1 MGAMAGRLAARRLSR
16 DAILLCVSACFADLG
31 YQGVTALFPLYIVFR
46 LHAAVAWYGVIT
58 AVAFGGGAA
67 VGYLGGRAGD
77 RVDRKYL
84 IIAGNAFI
92 PLMALSGLAH
102 MLWLAGLLFI
112 LGWWARYF
120 RTPVRQALLV
130 LVTRPDDRGLAFG
143 FLHALDIAGGMF
155 SALIA
160 LLLISIGL
168 KIETVMLWA
177 VVPLAISTVV
187 LLFVQRTELF
197 HESTPLSMVAP
208 RAKQTGGI
216 EPTGGA
222 EHSGAGERTLLIW
235 LLVSAT
241 LYGFSFYNLGFPIL
255 SAAHGHGATG
265 YGATRGYELG
275 VLAYVVYLGVSA
287 VSGYALGAGRVPA
300 LRSLWLLGYL
310 PSALASGL
318 IGVSQLLHLSA
329 IAFYLFIAMLGLGMG
344 GVETQEPTLVSSLVR
359 STRLSRGMG
368 FLTVSRSIG
377 QFLSNLVMGLLFTLS
392 SSVPYF
398 YAFASACLAAVVLA
412 IAELRYRAHAH
423 ARADR
428 A

>member
-1 MGAMAGRLAARRLSR
+1 MAAMAALLSARRLSR
-16 DAILLCVSACFADLG
+16 DAILLCVSAAFADLG
-31 YQGVTALFPLYIVFR
+31 YQGVTALFPLYVVFR

-58 AVAFGGGAA
+58 AIAFGGGAA

-77 RVDRKYL
+77 RADRKYL

-102 MLWLAGLLFI
+102 ALWLAGLLFI

-130 LVTRPDDRGLAFG
+130 LVTKPDDRGLAFG

-160 LLLISIGL
+160 LLLISIGF

-177 VVPLAISTVV
+177 VVPLAISTAV
-187 LLFVQRTELF
+187 LLFVRRTELF
-197 HESTPLSMVAP
+197 PESTPLATVVA
-208 RAKQTGGI
+208 
-216 EPTGGA
+216 GA

-255 SAAHGHGATG
+255 SAAHGHGAIGPGTTG
-265 YGATRGYELG
+265 YGATGYGTTAGYELG

-318 IGVSQLLHLSA
+318 IGVSQLLHLNA
-329 IAFYLFIAMLGLGMG
+329 VAFYLFIAMLGLGMG

-359 STRLSRGMG
+359 STKLSSGMG
-368 FLTVSRSIG
+368 FLTVSRSLG

-392 SSVPYF
+392 SSIPYF
-398 YAFASACLAAVVLA
+398 YAFASACLATAVLA
-412 IAELRYRAHAH
+412 IAEVRYRAHAH
-423 ARADR
+423 ASPWPRE
-428 A
+428 

>member
-1 MGAMAGRLAARRLSR
+1 
-16 DAILLCVSACFADLG
+16 
-31 YQGVTALFPLYIVFR
+31 
-46 LHAAVAWYGVIT
+46 
-58 AVAFGGGAA
+58 
-67 VGYLGGRAGD
+67 
-77 RVDRKYL
+77 
-84 IIAGNAFI
+84 
-92 PLMALSGLAH
+92 
-102 MLWLAGLLFI
+102 I

-160 LLLISIGL
+160 LLLISIGF

-177 VVPLAISTVV
+177 VLPLAISTAV
-187 LLFVQRTELF
+187 LLFVRRTELF
-197 HESTPLSMVAP
+197 PESTPLSIVAP
-208 RAKQTGGI
+208 AVQAT
-216 EPTGGA
+216 EEVQATGGA
-222 EHSGAGERTLLIW
+222 GHSGTAERTLLIW

-265 YGATRGYELG
+265 YGISRGYELG

-287 VSGYALGAGRVPA
+287 VSGYVLGAGRVPA

-318 IGVSQLLHLSA
+318 IGVSQALHLNA
-329 IAFYLFIAMLGLGMG
+329 VAFYLFIAMLGLGMG

-392 SSVPYF
+392 SSIPYF

-412 IAELRYRAHAH
+412 IAELRYRTHAH

>member
-1 MGAMAGRLAARRLSR
+1 MAAMAALLSARRLSR
-16 DAILLCVSACFADLG
+16 DAVLLCVSACFADLG

-46 LHAAVAWYGVIT
+46 LHAAVYWYGVIT
-58 AVAFGGGAA
+58 AIAFGGGAA

-102 MLWLAGLLFI
+102 VLWLAGLLFI

-160 LLLISIGL
+160 LLLIAIGL

-177 VVPLAISTVV
+177 VVPLVVSTAV
-187 LLFVQRTELF
+187 LLFVRRTQLF
-197 HESTPLSMVAP
+197 PESTPLAMVAP
-208 RAKQTGGI
+208 GAEPAGGA
-216 EPTGGA
+216 EPTGAA
-222 EHSGAGERTLLIW
+222 ERSLLIW

-255 SAAHGHGATG
+255 SAAGGHGA
-265 YGATRGYELG
+265 RQGYELG

-318 IGVSQLLHLSA
+318 IGASELLHLNA

-377 QFLSNLVMGLLFTLS
+377 QFLSNLVMGFLFTLS

-398 YAFASACLAAVVLA
+398 YAFASACLAAAVLA

-423 ARADR
+423 ARAFSD
-428 A
+428 